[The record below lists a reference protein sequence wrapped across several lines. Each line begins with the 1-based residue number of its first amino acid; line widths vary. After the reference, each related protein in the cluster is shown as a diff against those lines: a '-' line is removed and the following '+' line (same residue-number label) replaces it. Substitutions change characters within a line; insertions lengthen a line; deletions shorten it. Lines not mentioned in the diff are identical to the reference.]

1 MARPVGTKYIKTPE
15 ELWEHFLNYKKA
27 VKDKPILKHVFVG
40 KDGDSEMEKRERPLT
55 IEGFEN
61 WCFENDIIKDLG
73 DYFENRDGRY
83 SDYTAICQRV
93 KKSIRQDQIEGGMAM
108 IYNPSIT
115 QRLNG
120 LVEKAETKTEHS
132 GTINANFGNV
142 VQSASK
148 SGQDSQGN

>member
-15 ELWEHFLNYKKA
+15 ELCDLFLEYQKETKGN
-27 VKDKPILKHVFVG
+27 PILKHVFVG

-55 IEGFEN
+55 IEGFRNFCRRKICEVRQYL
-61 WCFENDIIKDLG
+61 ENDDNSYADYLGVCRAIK
-73 DYFENRDGRY
+73 EE
-83 SDYTAICQRV
+83 
-93 KKSIRQDQIEGGMAM
+93 IRQDQIEGGMAM

-142 VQSASK
+142 VQSSSK